1 MRQTERIN
9 FITKKKLKCQQV
21 YCYKISQI
29 IKLVKKSCIALHMA
43 ETPLLK
49 LPGTC
54 IILIFQKYVFYYF
67 TENSSSKI
75 KVNVAKIP

>member
-1 MRQTERIN
+1 MEIIS
-9 FITKKKLKCQQV
+9 FLITWGKLKESTLSQKKILKCQQV

-54 IILIFQKYVFYYF
+54 IILIFQKYVFY
-67 TENSSSKI
+67 
-75 KVNVAKIP
+75 

>member
-1 MRQTERIN
+1 MEIIS
-9 FITKKKLKCQQV
+9 FLITWGKLKESTLSQKKKLKCQQV
-21 YCYKISQI
+21 YSYKISQI

-54 IILIFQKYVFYYF
+54 IILIFQKYVFY
-67 TENSSSKI
+67 
-75 KVNVAKIP
+75 